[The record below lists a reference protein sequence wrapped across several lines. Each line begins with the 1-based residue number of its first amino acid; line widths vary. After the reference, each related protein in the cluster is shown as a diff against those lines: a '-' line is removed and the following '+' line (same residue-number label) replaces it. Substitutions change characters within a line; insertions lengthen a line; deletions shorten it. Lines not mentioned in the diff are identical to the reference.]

1 MNNPRDVANEVV
13 RCIREGDIDGLVASF
28 SAVNRRKFGPDI
40 NANRPKLMKI
50 LDKKR
55 RQIGDVTEVGE
66 LREAPAFD
74 GPGGVVAYLREE
86 GDEVFVVTL
95 KKEGDGYM
103 FDDVNSPSSASY
115 QSLKLLE

>member
-13 RCIREGDIDGLVASF
+13 RCVREQDIEGLVALF

-40 NANRPKLMKI
+40 NASRPKLMKV
-50 LDKKR
+50 LAKTL

-66 LREAPAFD
+66 LREAPSFEGA
-74 GPGGVVAYLREE
+74 GGVVAYLREE

-95 KKEGDGYM
+95 KKEGDDYV
-103 FDDVNSPSSASY
+103 FDDINSPSVASY
-115 QSLKLLE
+115 QSLKLIE